1 MFYAKYTT
9 KKRLVTFSLKKQAGL
24 DNRNM
29 DFKKGKLD
37 IFLKGIVHDFV
48 KKLIFF
54 PLSFLSKID
63 RGKVFVDV
71 LDRKEAFKDK
81 KNRSS

>member
-1 MFYAKYTT
+1 MISSKSSFF
-9 KKRLVTFSLKKQAGL
+9 FS
-24 DNRNM
+24 
-29 DFKKGKLD
+29 
-37 IFLKGIVHDFV
+37 
-48 KKLIFF
+48 
-54 PLSFLSKID
+54 LSFLSKID